1 MNTTN
6 NTNSKHDQSYLNAS
20 KNAPVPCEVI
30 RDLLILYEDDVCSEE
45 SSRIIKEHIEDC
57 AGCRKAYEQAKETF
71 PPVSAIPEETDKEGA
86 RFVKSLRK
94 YRQKITFLNIIILGF
109 FLLVAGALVKIGW
122 TEFLESSVFA
132 VPAEDIKITELYQL
146 AGGDIY
152 CTLEFPKLVNPPI
165 LGSMDIIDK
174 TSDKHEGFYELHCQY
189 PLSVDE
195 EKYFYYDT
203 MSIIFPAE
211 VSGDFYS
218 NLYPDSTYTCTSIN
232 YRGKGKKD
240 KLVIWEEG
248 QTLEKAPKHIE
259 EKAIQA
265 YQIDGNAQ
273 KALDEMELIGET
285 TSQDELLERFIDYYR
300 NIKNPADCFPIY
312 VSKE

>member
-1 MNTTN
+1 MNNMNTM
-6 NTNSKHDQSYLNAS
+6 NSKQNPDISNKKAI
-20 KNAPVPCEVI
+20 PCGVV

-45 SSRIIKEHIEDC
+45 SNEVIKEHIKGCE
-57 AGCRKAYEQAKETF
+57 GCRKAYEQTAKPF
-71 PPVSAIPEETDKEGA
+71 PPVTADQDVENNEDA

-109 FLLVAGALVKIGW
+109 FLLVGGALVKIGW

-152 CTLEFPKLVNPPI
+152 CTLEFPKLVNPPT
-165 LGSMDIIDK
+165 LGSMEIIDK

-203 MSIIFPAE
+203 VSIIFPAE

-218 NLYPDSTYTCTSIN
+218 NLDPDSTYTCTSIN

-300 NIKNPADCFPIY
+300 NIKNPADCFPIH
-312 VSKE
+312 VSEE